1 MATTMIED
9 IMTFEN
15 ITIFVVAILYLSVG
29 ISHAFKG
36 NWAWALT
43 WSCYAGSNM
52 GLIFIALKR

>member
-1 MATTMIED
+1 MIED